1 MSPINSNGSKLQVTT
16 NVGGQLLENED
27 YFYNSYK
34 DNKPKAKK
42 TKGLMQAP
50 LPPEPEQK
58 EKPED
63 PKLQAAIDTDLK
75 KRNIK

>member
-34 DNKPKAKK
+34 DNKPKEKRK
-42 TKGLMQAP
+42 EQMQAP

-63 PKLQAAIDTDLK
+63 PKLQVAIDTDLK
-75 KRNIK
+75 KRNLK